1 MTKKKTEQ
9 AIMPLDGGQ
18 VSNEVQQE
26 GADGIQAL
34 MQLAITNKVDVG
46 VLERLMGMR
55 KDLRAE
61 QAREA
66 YFRDMALF
74 QSECPIIEKKQEVK
88 EKDKTTLRYKF
99 APLEFIDQKTRD
111 IRQKYGFSHSFNT
124 KVSKEEVEVTCT
136 IKHRDGHSEEVSFI
150 APIDDKAYMNAPQ
163 KTASAMTF
171 AKRYAF
177 VNGFGIIIGGEDND
191 TEDVAKPKKLATDEQ
206 KSEIDTLCQQA
217 GLTKD
222 VVTKR
227 IRELYGISYTDLTE
241 VQAQGVI
248 ASLKKKLAT
257 PTV

>member
-1 MTKKKTEQ
+1 MTKKKSEQ
-9 AIMPLDGGQ
+9 AIMPLEGGEVIVNDAEQQGDG
-18 VSNEVQQE
+18 V
-26 GADGIQAL
+26 QAL

-74 QSECPIIEKKQEVK
+74 QSECPVIEKKQEVK
-88 EKDKTTLRYKF
+88 DKDRTTTRYKF

-111 IRQKYGFSHSFNT
+111 IRQKYGFSHSFDT

-136 IKHRDGHSEEVSFI
+136 IKHRDGHSEKVSFI

-191 TEDVAKPKKLATDEQ
+191 TQDVAKPKNLASDEQ
-206 KSEIDTLCQQA
+206 KAEIDRLSQQA

-222 VVTKR
+222 VVVQR
-227 IRELYGISYTDLTE
+227 IRELYGISYTQLTD

-248 ASLKKKLAT
+248 ASLKKKLA
-257 PTV
+257 PQTV